1 MTDRTT
7 QETGING
14 RGKRPLPTRQQR
26 FVAEYAVL
34 GDAGEAALRAGYAA
48 ATAPARGRALL
59 ARPEVAR
66 AVALALDGPSGEPGA
81 REGGQDHDAVTRD
94 WVVARLR
101 EVAER
106 CMQAAPAAPARGAA
120 GADGPHYKFDAGAA
134 IRALGLL
141 GKHLGMFGGPREAD
155 DAALHESALEE
166 LQ

>member
-1 MTDRTT
+1 MTEKTTRKNRTT
-7 QETGING
+7 G
-14 RGKRPLPTRQQR
+14 RGNRPLPTRQQR

-34 GDAGEAALRAGYAA
+34 GDAGEAALRAGYVAA
-48 ATAPARGRALL
+48 SAPSRGRALL

-66 AVALALDGPSGEPGA
+66 AVALALNGPGEADGL
-81 REGGQDHDAVTRD
+81 REGGREHDAVTSE

-120 GADGPHYKFDAGAA
+120 GAEGPHYKFDAGAA

-141 GKHLGMFGGPREAD
+141 GKHLGMFGTAREAD
-155 DAALHESALEE
+155 DAAPHENALDE